1 MIHQGSN
8 KGKFHDVVGKM
19 LLWAI
24 LLIFQTVLFLH
35 KLTEAFPVVL
45 RGRLIRSR
53 GNLARRLECTP
64 GNLSWNLRPTDCSS
78 LMAVRFP

>member
-8 KGKFHDVVGKM
+8 KGKYHDVVGQM

-24 LLIFQTVLFLH
+24 LLIFQNVLFLH
-35 KLTEAFPVVL
+35 NLTEASPVVL

-53 GNLARRLECTP
+53 GNLARQLECTP
-64 GNLSWNLRPTDCSS
+64 GNLSWTLRPTDCSS
-78 LMAVRFP
+78 LMAVQFP